1 MLASLV
7 TSAHYAHASVV
18 ALRPMA
24 DDPLTPTKTK
34 MPTGMATPIKA
45 ALGVGIMLFIIV
57 AVFMLLRAL
66 FDAVTAYKD
75 GAAVPFGSIIM
86 IVVFLAI
93 AVGGVSGLVFLVV
106 PDGWLA

>member
-1 MLASLV
+1 MLTSLV
-7 TSAHYAHASVV
+7 SSAHHAHASVI

-24 DDPLTPTKTK
+24 EDPLKPTQTP
-34 MPTGMATPIKA
+34 MPDGMGAPVRA
-45 ALGVGIMLFIIV
+45 ALGVGVMLFIIV
-57 AVFMLLRAL
+57 SVFMLLRAL

-93 AVGGVSGLVFLVV
+93 AVGGVSSLVFLVV
-106 PDGWLA
+106 PDGWFA